1 MTDVEKREIET
12 TLTKLIELLKPQ
24 PLGVVMD
31 CINWIIDYN
40 SIGKDDVS

>member
-24 PLGVVMD
+24 PLGIVMD
-31 CINWIIDYN
+31 CSNWIID
-40 SIGKDDVS
+40 